1 MTLHHRSVWFFQSVL
16 LAVLALS
23 GGATVADPA
32 KGSEPAYRVK
42 SGGEMRT
49 VMQKGNLDAHVDCA
63 TLRELKGLYALGPV
77 EGLKGEITILD
88 GKPSISTVKDG
99 KPVVGEDWPK
109 ACFLVYVQVER
120 WQTIDLPKGVES
132 LEHLQDFVQM
142 SAKQAG
148 LDTDK
153 PFPFLVTGTPKRV
166 KYHIVWKTDGQPHT
180 KELHA
185 KAKLPF
191 EVTGREVQMVGFYS
205 DKHHGVFTHHDSNIH
220 VHVRTT
226 DGKDAGHVDAAELV
240 AGMTLHLPKP

>member
-1 MTLHHRSVWFFQSVL
+1 MTRPRRHVRLLPCGL
-16 LAVLALS
+16 LAALV
-23 GGATVADPA
+23 GVYGATAADPP
-32 KGSEPAYRVK
+32 KGGEPTYRVK

-49 VMQKGNLDAHVDCA
+49 VMQKGNLEAHMDCA

-88 GKPSISTVKDG
+88 GKPSITTVKDG

-109 ACFLVYVQVER
+109 ACFLVYAQVER
-120 WQTIDLPKGVES
+120 WQTVGLPEGVET
-132 LEHLQDFVQM
+132 LEHLQEFVQT
-142 SAKQAG
+142 SAKKAG
-148 LDTDK
+148 LDTGK

-166 KYHIVWKTDGQPHT
+166 KYHVVWKTDGQPHT

-191 EVTGREVQMVGFYS
+191 EVAERVVQMVGFYS
-205 DKHHGVFTHHDSNIH
+205 DKHHGVFTHHDTNIH
-220 VHVRTT
+220 VHARTT
-226 DGKDAGHVDAAELV
+226 DGKDAGHVDAVDLV